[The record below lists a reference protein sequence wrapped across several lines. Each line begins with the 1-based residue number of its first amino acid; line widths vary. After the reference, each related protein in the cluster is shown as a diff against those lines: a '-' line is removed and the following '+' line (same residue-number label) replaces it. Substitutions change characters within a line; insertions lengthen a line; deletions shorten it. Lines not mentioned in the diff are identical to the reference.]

1 VNERGIDLSIVL
13 KELGRRGISR
23 LMVEGGARVAAS
35 FVEAGLAEEV
45 WLYRGPV
52 TIGAD
57 GVAALDGLPLT
68 AVTQSSH
75 YRIRATETLGRDTLT
90 VYERM

>member
-1 VNERGIDLSIVL
+1 
-13 KELGRRGISR
+13 
-23 LMVEGGARVAAS
+23 MAAS
-35 FVEAGLAEEV
+35 FVEAGFADEV

-52 TIGAD
+52 TIGVD
-57 GVAALDGLPLT
+57 GVSALDGLPLA
-68 AVTQSSH
+68 AVTQSPH